1 MKAKNNQK
9 ISKYETVEKG
19 IQYDNQNKK
28 YLLTLYIGKDKK
40 GKQVRK
46 FEMFTRL
53 DEARKRKKEFHA
65 EKRLNKAPKALEKIK
80 LDSFLELY
88 YNSLIGRSP
97 ATLDGYRRICNRIK
111 THCISKKYL
120 QDVEKKDI
128 LSYISY
134 LQQSTKMKAQSIN
147 KDLIF
152 LNGAF
157 KRALKDELCERNPV
171 KLVDKLPIVEKFT
184 ADFYSIEEI
193 KEILYLLE
201 NYPNRNVKL
210 VFYFGIFL
218 GLRRGEMVG
227 LKWESV
233 HFEEKSIEIKN
244 NRINVNGEIIDK
256 SPKSKTSRR
265 TLDISSFP
273 ILFNFLLEIKKWQE
287 NTFDSCDYVMV
298 NSQTSLPLSPQNLKD
313 RIDIFYKK
321 FSIRK
326 IRIHDLR
333 HTCASVAISGGA
345 SVRDVS
351 TALGHTD
358 TRITEKIY
366 IHTLKKTANNNAAR
380 ALSNLLN

>member
-1 MKAKNNQK
+1 
-9 ISKYETVEKG
+9 
-19 IQYDNQNKK
+19 
-28 YLLTLYIGKDKK
+28 
-40 GKQVRK
+40 
-46 FEMFTRL
+46 
-53 DEARKRKKEFHA
+53 
-65 EKRLNKAPKALEKIK
+65 
-80 LDSFLELY
+80 
-88 YNSLIGRSP
+88 
-97 ATLDGYRRICNRIK
+97 
-111 THCISKKYL
+111 
-120 QDVEKKDI
+120 
-128 LSYISY
+128 
-134 LQQSTKMKAQSIN
+134 MKAQSIN

-152 LNGAF
+152 LNGTF
-157 KRALKDELCERNPV
+157 ERALKDELSERNPV

-273 ILFNFLLEIKKWQE
+273 ILFNFLLDIKKWQE
-287 NTFDSCDYVMV
+287 ITFNSCDYVMV
-298 NSQTSLPLSPQNLKD
+298 NSQTGLPLSPQNLKD
-313 RIDIFYKK
+313 RIDVFYKK

-366 IHTLKKTANNNAAR
+366 IHTLEKTANNNAAR